1 MIDLK
6 PYKQRLSEIGTS
18 LRIDALAKEIT
29 ELESQTTVE
38 NFWDD
43 MTNSQKILKQI
54 KISKDKLDKFN
65 SLENL
70 LEEIEILLEL
80 SAEDESLIEEANG
93 KEKELAKELDVF
105 YTITLLSGEYDKNS
119 VILSLNSGA
128 GGTEAQDWASM
139 LLRMYTRWAN
149 DKGYKAELLDSLDG
163 DGAGIKSA
171 TLEIEGEYAY
181 GYLKS
186 ERGVHRLVRLSPFDA
201 AGKRHTSFASCSIL
215 PIIDDS
221 ITVEIKEEDLRIDT
235 YRSSGAGGQHVNT
248 TDSAVR
254 ITHLPT
260 NIVAQCQNERSQIKN
275 RESAMKILRAK
286 LFEREQEE
294 KQKQLKD
301 IKGSEADNAFG
312 SQIRSYV
319 MHPYSMVKDHRT
331 NEETGNVKAVMDGEI
346 DQFISAYLKR
356 S

>member
-6 PYKQRLSEIGTS
+6 PYKKQLEEIAVSLNLSSLTNEI
-18 LRIDALAKEIT
+18 K
-29 ELESQTTVE
+29 ELEQKTIE
-38 NFWDD
+38 PGFWDD
-43 MTNSQKILKQI
+43 SSNSGKVLKQTKIL
-54 KISKDKLDKFN
+54 KDKLDKYNF
-65 SLENL
+65 LETE

-80 SAEDESLIEEANG
+80 GEEEEALS
-93 KEKELAKELDVF
+93 KEKAFFKEIDAF
-105 YTITLLSGEYDKNS
+105 YTITLLSGEYDKS
-119 VILSLNSGA
+119 SAILSINSGA

-139 LLRMYTRWAN
+139 LLRMYTRWAAQ
-149 DKGYKAELLDSLDG
+149 KGYKTEIMDYLEG

-171 TLEIEGEYAY
+171 TLEVDGAFAY
-181 GYLKS
+181 GYLKA
-186 ERGVHRLVRLSPFDA
+186 ERGIHRLVRLSPFDA
-201 AGKRHTSFASCSIL
+201 ANKRHTSFASCSVL
-215 PIIDDS
+215 PIIEDDVE
-221 ITVEIKEEDLRIDT
+221 VEIKEEDLRIDT

-275 RESAMKILRAK
+275 RESAMKMLRAK
-286 LFEREQEE
+286 LFERKQEE
-294 KQKQLKD
+294 QKKLAKE
-301 IKGSEADNAFG
+301 IKGSEDDNAFG

-346 DQFISAYLKR
+346 DHFITSYLKKN
-356 S
+356 